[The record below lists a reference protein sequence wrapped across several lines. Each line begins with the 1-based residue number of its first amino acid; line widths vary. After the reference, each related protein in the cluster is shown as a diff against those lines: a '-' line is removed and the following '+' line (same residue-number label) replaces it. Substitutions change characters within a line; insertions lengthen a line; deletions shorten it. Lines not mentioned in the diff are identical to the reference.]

1 MHDLLVAGRARELSE
16 LRKGLS
22 PLMLPPDAM
31 HAQPGTAAVPSAG
44 SALLGGYMPSD
55 AVLQR
60 SNFAA
65 PLPPD
70 AHAMYSRIM
79 AAL

>member
-1 MHDLLVAGRARELSE
+1 MCYLIRARELGE

-22 PLMLPPDAM
+22 PLMLPQGAT
-31 HAQPGTAAVPSAG
+31 HAQPGTAAVPSAR

-60 SNFAA
+60 SDFAA
-65 PLPPD
+65 PLPPEV
-70 AHAMYSRIM
+70 HAMYNRIM